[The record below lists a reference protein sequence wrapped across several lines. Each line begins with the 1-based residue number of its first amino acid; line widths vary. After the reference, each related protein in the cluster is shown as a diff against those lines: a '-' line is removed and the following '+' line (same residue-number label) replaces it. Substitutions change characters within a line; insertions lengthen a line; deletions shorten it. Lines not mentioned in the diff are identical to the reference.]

1 MRPILRSLVAALS
14 PIATAQ
20 RTPLFKEEILPI
32 LEKRCTKCHSPQQ
45 KIAGLDLT
53 TFTGLMTGGG
63 SGPVIAPGRR
73 ERSLLWKMVESEKMP
88 MGGKLSALDKQA
100 LKAYIEFGRFPKQD
114 LAAAELS
121 HEAAVITDASRRW
134 WSFRKPV
141 KPALPA
147 IRNAAQTR
155 NPIDTFILAELEKK
169 GRSLQPEAQAKAQVK
184 ARNHHLR
191 FGL

>member
-32 LEKRCTKCHSPQQ
+32 LEKRCTKRHSPQQ

-100 LKAYIEFGRFPKQD
+100 LKTYIEFGRFPKQD

-169 GRSLQPEAQAKAQVK
+169 GRSLQPEAQAKAQVIK
-184 ARNHHLR
+184 ARNHI
-191 FGL
+191 